1 MSADVRHL
9 VDGITVL
16 ASTPNHLIA
25 PRCNALAQVCVLNFN
40 GLEIGLDWLDITESH
55 FWHVDHKATRGGCK
69 ENGGKPIDRVC
80 MPSWTMVSQGSL
92 QILIV
97 VPKNPASVHYNE
109 VEAIHTQVQ
118 QQYFSRGPSARL

>member
-55 FWHVDHKATRGGCK
+55 FWHVDHKATRWLRRK
-69 ENGGKPIDRVC
+69 WRQTD
-80 MPSWTMVSQGSL
+80 
-92 QILIV
+92 
-97 VPKNPASVHYNE
+97 
-109 VEAIHTQVQ
+109 
-118 QQYFSRGPSARL
+118 

>member
-1 MSADVRHL
+1 
-9 VDGITVL
+9 
-16 ASTPNHLIA
+16 
-25 PRCNALAQVCVLNFN
+25 
-40 GLEIGLDWLDITESH
+40 
-55 FWHVDHKATRGGCK
+55 
-69 ENGGKPIDRVC
+69 

-97 VPKNPASVHYNE
+97 VPKNPASVHHNE